1 MKRKSK
7 NAIIISLVLAT
18 VISATVLSGLLKM
31 IADEQYA
38 DGFPREAR
46 LADDDYIPKDESDE
60 LITK

>member
-46 LADDDYIPKDESDE
+46 LADDYIPKDESDE

>member
-1 MKRKSK
+1 MKQKSK

-38 DGFPREAR
+38 DGFQSEVI
-46 LADDDYIPKDESDE
+46 LADDHIPKDEADE
-60 LITK
+60 LIIK